1 MLILETNSLIIT
13 LTKCSLLAQES
24 SITAERAQEKTS
36 DPICGLTASDK
47 TLIIAR
53 ESGTI
58 HR

>member
-1 MLILETNSLIIT
+1 MSPRV
-13 LTKCSLLAQES
+13 QES
-24 SITAERAQEKTS
+24 SISAERSLEKTS

-53 ESGTI
+53 ESGSV